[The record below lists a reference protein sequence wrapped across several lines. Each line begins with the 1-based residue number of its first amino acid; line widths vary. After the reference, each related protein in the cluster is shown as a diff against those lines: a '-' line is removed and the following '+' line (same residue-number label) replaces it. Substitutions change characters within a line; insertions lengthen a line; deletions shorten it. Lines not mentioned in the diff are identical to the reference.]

1 MELYKFISNNEVK
14 KYNGGFVVLGGRI
27 YTNPKEETLRAVG
40 FKPIV
45 KADMPEYDESSQYIT
60 SVYTEGEENITESFE
75 VNNYEYFDG
84 DAAPQQQ
91 L

>member
-1 MELYKFISNNEVK
+1 MELYKFINENEVK
-14 KYNGGFVVLGGRI
+14 KYDGGFVVLGGRI

-60 SVYTEGEENITESFE
+60 SVYTDGTESITENFE
-75 VNNYEYFDG
+75 VHNYEVISDESDG
-84 DAAPQQQ
+84 D
-91 L
+91 LS

>member
-1 MELYKFISNNEVK
+1 MELYKFINENEVK
-14 KYNGGFVVLGGRI
+14 KYGGGFVVLDGRI

-60 SVYTEGEENITESFE
+60 SVYTDGTENITENFE
-75 VNNYEYFDG
+75 VHNYEVISDESDG
-84 DAAPQQQ
+84 D
-91 L
+91 LS

>member
-1 MELYKFISNNEVK
+1 MELYKFINENKVK
-14 KYNGGFVVLGGRI
+14 KYDGSFVVLSGRI

-60 SVYTEGEENITESFE
+60 SVYTDGTDNITENFE
-75 VNNYEYFDG
+75 VHDYEVISNESDG
-84 DAAPQQQ
+84 D
-91 L
+91 LS

>member
-1 MELYKFISNNEVK
+1 MELYKFINENKVK
-14 KYNGGFVVLGGRI
+14 KYDGGFVVLGGRI

-60 SVYTEGEENITESFE
+60 SVYTDVTENITENFE
-75 VNNYEYFDG
+75 VHNYEVISNESDG
-84 DAAPQQQ
+84 D
-91 L
+91 LS

>member
-1 MELYKFISNNEVK
+1 MELYKFINENKVK
-14 KYNGGFVVLGGRI
+14 KYDGGFVVLGGRI

-60 SVYTEGEENITESFE
+60 SVYIDETDSITESFE
-75 VNNYEYFDG
+75 VNSYEYFDG
-84 DAAPQQQ
+84 DTAPQQ
-91 L
+91 

>member
-1 MELYKFISNNEVK
+1 MELYKFINENKVK
-14 KYNGGFVVLGGRI
+14 KYDGGFVVLGGRI

-60 SVYTEGEENITESFE
+60 SVYTDGTDNITEDFE
-75 VNNYEYFDG
+75 VHNYEVISDESDG
-84 DAAPQQQ
+84 D
-91 L
+91 LS

>member
-1 MELYKFISNNEVK
+1 MELYKFINENKVK
-14 KYNGGFVVLGGRI
+14 KYDGGFVVLDGRI

-60 SVYTEGEENITESFE
+60 SVYTDGTESITKNFE
-75 VNNYEYFDG
+75 VHDYEVISNESNG
-84 DAAPQQQ
+84 DMS
-91 L
+91 

>member
-1 MELYKFISNNEVK
+1 MELYKFINENKVK
-14 KYNGGFVVLGGRI
+14 KYDGSFVVLDGRI

-60 SVYTEGEENITESFE
+60 SVYTDGTDNITENFE
-75 VNNYEYFDG
+75 VHDYEVISNESDG
-84 DAAPQQQ
+84 D
-91 L
+91 LS